1 MRFNSNNISVREIPA
16 EELAIVK
23 KITLVKK

>member
-1 MRFNSNNISVREIPA
+1 MRFNSNNTSVREISA

-23 KITLVKK
+23 KIKLVKQ